1 MAKQIDLQK
10 RKARR
15 IVIAIETTENDK
27 TFFNIVMILREL
39 RRREIIT
46 DKEYSKVVRYYSNLL
61 KPNLVLL

>member
-1 MAKQIDLQK
+1 M
-10 RKARR
+10 
-15 IVIAIETTENDK
+15 IAIETTENDK
-27 TFFNIVMILREL
+27 TLFNIVMILREL

>member
-1 MAKQIDLQK
+1 MAKQIDSQK

-46 DKEYSKVVRYYSNLL
+46 DKEFSKVVRYYSNLL

>member
-15 IVIAIETTENDK
+15 IGMAIEATENDK
-27 TFFNIVMILREL
+27 MFYNIVMVLREL
-39 RRREIIT
+39 QRQDIIT
-46 DKEYSKVVRYYSNLL
+46 EKKYSKVVRYYSNLL